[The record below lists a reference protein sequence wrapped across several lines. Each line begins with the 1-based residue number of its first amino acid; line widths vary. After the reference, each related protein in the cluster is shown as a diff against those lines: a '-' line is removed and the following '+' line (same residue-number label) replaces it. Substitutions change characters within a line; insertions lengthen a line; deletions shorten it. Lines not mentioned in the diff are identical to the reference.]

1 MLTKLR
7 VSSHYLRIE
16 TGRYGRYRVNKQ
28 DRICHFVIKCPLY
41 DDIRRQFLNRTIIYT
56 RPSMEKFISLLKSNY
71 RNILVKFSKLICFA
85 MIRRNEN
92 INR

>member
-1 MLTKLR
+1 LKQVDL
-7 VSSHYLRIE
+7 VGIE
-16 TGRYGRYRVNKQ
+16 KTDKIVFVIIMCSNEVEDEY
-28 DRICHFVIKCPLY
+28 HFVSKCPLY

-56 RPSMEKFISLLKSNY
+56 RPSMEKFISLLKSNNK
-71 RNILVKFSKLICFA
+71 NILVNFSKFIFVA